1 MKKTLHGT
9 ALRSLPPMNIEG
21 EALVTSMP
29 ITFLGFVDA
38 STGKIVEKGH
48 ELDGQSIKGKIFV
61 FPRGIGSTV
70 APYVLINLA
79 RNGNAPLAIIN
90 RESDQATVAGAS
102 MTRIPLVYRLDQ
114 DPTQVI
120 KTGDKVRITMEN
132 GNATV
137 EILS

>member
-1 MKKTLHGT
+1 MRMTLHGT
-9 ALRSLPPMNIEG
+9 ALRSLPAMTIEG
-21 EALVTSMP
+21 EALVTTMP

-38 STGKIVEKGH
+38 TTGRIVEKGH
-48 ELDGQSIKGKIFV
+48 ELDGQSIRGKIFV

-79 RNGNAPLAIIN
+79 RNNNAPLAIIN

-120 KTGDKVRITMEN
+120 KTGNKVRIRIEQ
-132 GNATV
+132 GKGIV